1 MSAQPSVKAVASPN
15 IAFIKYWGNWDHALR
30 IPSNPSLSMTL
41 GGLET
46 ETTVTLLPLG
56 SEDSLTLNGEPQ
68 TGPALE
74 RVSSFL
80 SIVRA
85 LARRDEAAAV
95 WSKNDYPSGA
105 GIASSAAAFSAL
117 ALAASRAYS
126 LDLSATELSLLARRG
141 SGSAARSIFGGFV
154 EMNTG
159 KSDAEAFATPFLP
172 KDHWPLHDLIAVID
186 RGHKVTGSSQGHLL
200 AETSPIQEARVQ
212 DTRRRMELCREA
224 LRQRDFASFAEIVEQ
239 DSNLMHAVMMTS
251 NPSLLYLQPGS
262 LAVIQNVR
270 AWRREGIEVC
280 YTVDAGPNVHV
291 VCTAKHVKEVQRR
304 LIAIDD
310 VQTIIHAEPGPAA
323 RLIDAETA

>member
-1 MSAQPSVKAVASPN
+1 MSAQPTAKAVASPN
-15 IAFIKYWGNWDHALR
+15 IAFIKYWGNRDHDLR

-74 RVSSFL
+74 RVSRFL
-80 SIVRA
+80 SIVRT

-95 WSKNDYPSGA
+95 RSINDYPSGA

-117 ALAASRAYS
+117 ALAASRTFS
-126 LDLSATELSLLARRG
+126 LNLSPTELSLLARRG

-154 EMNTG
+154 ELNTG
-159 KSDAEAFATPFLP
+159 KSDAEAFAVPLLP
-172 KDHWPLHDLIAVID
+172 KDHWSLHDLIAVID
-186 RGHKVTGSSQGHLL
+186 RSHKVTGSSRGHLL
-200 AETSPIQEARVQ
+200 AGTSPIQEARVQ
-212 DTRRRMELCREA
+212 DTGRRIELCREA
-224 LRQRDFASFAEIVEQ
+224 LRHRDFASFAEIVEQ

-262 LAVIQNVR
+262 ISVIQNVR
-270 AWRREGIEVC
+270 AWRGEGIEVC

-291 VCTAKHVKEVQRR
+291 LCTANHVEEVQRR

-310 VQTIIHAEPGPAA
+310 VQTIIHAQPGPAA
-323 RLIDAETA
+323 HLIDT